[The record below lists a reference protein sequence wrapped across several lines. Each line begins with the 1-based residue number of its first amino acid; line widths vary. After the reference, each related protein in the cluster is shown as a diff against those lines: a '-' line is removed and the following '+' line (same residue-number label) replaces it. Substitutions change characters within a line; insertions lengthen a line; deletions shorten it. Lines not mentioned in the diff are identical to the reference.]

1 MPPPLDSGEE
11 AMVLRGTLLVTVA
24 LATLGLS
31 ACQSARLSGITT
43 RNSTVAE
50 PLEPAPTGT
59 VTGEQLPPPA
69 TPDAQPTDPN
79 AFPDAPGA
87 DAAATT
93 KPVEVA
99 SASAP
104 DVSPGSVAGVWS
116 ASIGGQA
123 CKIATPQTKYG
134 SGYRA
139 GPLKCPEP
147 IAGVKSWSAAGK
159 QLVLY
164 DANGSPVA
172 RLYQSGAGRFD
183 GQTTGGQPISLT
195 R

>member
-1 MPPPLDSGEE
+1 MI
-11 AMVLRGTLLVTVA
+11 LRGILLTAVA
-24 LATLGLS
+24 VSALGLS
-31 ACQSARLSGITT
+31 ACQSARLSGISA

-50 PLEPAPTGT
+50 PLDAAPAGT

-69 TPDAQPTDPN
+69 AAEIKPADST
-79 AFPDAPGA
+79 AFPDAPGGG
-87 DAAATT
+87 AAAEN

-99 SASAP
+99 AASAP
-104 DVSPGSVAGVWS
+104 DVTPGAIAGVWNASVAGS
-116 ASIGGQA
+116 S
-123 CKIATPQTKYG
+123 CKLATPQTKFG
-134 SGYRA
+134 AGYRA

-164 DANGSPVA
+164 DQNGSPVA

-183 GQTTGGQPISLT
+183 GQTTGGQPVSLT

>member
-1 MPPPLDSGEE
+1 
-11 AMVLRGTLLVTVA
+11 MVLRGRLLITVA

-50 PLEPAPTGT
+50 PLEPAPAGT

-69 TPDAQPTDPN
+69 TPDGQPTDPN

-87 DAAATT
+87 GTDVA
-93 KPVEVA
+93 KPVDVA
-99 SASAP
+99 SADAP
-104 DVSPGSVAGVWS
+104 EVSPGSVAGVWT
-116 ASIGGQA
+116 ASIAGTT
-123 CKIATPQTKYG
+123 CKIATPQTKFG

-139 GPLKCPEP
+139 GPLKCPDP
-147 IAGVKSWSAAGK
+147 VAGVKSWSAAGK

-164 DANGSPVA
+164 DQNGSAVA

-183 GQTTGGQPISLT
+183 GQTTGGQPITLT

>member
-1 MPPPLDSGEE
+1 
-11 AMVLRGTLLVTVA
+11 MVLRGILLTAVA
-24 LATLGLS
+24 ISALGLS
-31 ACQSARLSGITT
+31 ACQSARFSGINA
-43 RNSTVAE
+43 RNNTVAE
-50 PLEPAPTGT
+50 PLDPAPAGT

-69 TPDAQPTDPN
+69 TAEAKPVDPN
-79 AFPDAPGA
+79 AFPDAPGGG
-87 DAAATT
+87 AAAES

-104 DVSPGSVAGVWS
+104 DVTPGAIAGVWS
-116 ASIGGQA
+116 ASIAGA
-123 CKIATPQTKYG
+123 SCRIATPQTKFG
-134 SGYRA
+134 AGYRA

-164 DANGSPVA
+164 DQNGSPVA

-183 GQTTGGQPISLT
+183 GQTTGGQPISLS